1 MYSFIYTNYVDF
13 EHIFTLTITKKR
25 QRGTQIG
32 PWNSVT
38 AGKDKNLRTKKEMY
52 QQIQSEVD
60 SKLIYILI
68 ISYICE
74 YMITKQPRAGIK
86 GAFSRRMFLNARTLE
101 REVTRELKWI
111 H

>member
-38 AGKDKNLRTKKEMY
+38 AGKDKNLRTKKEMC
-52 QQIQSEVD
+52 Q
-60 SKLIYILI
+60 
-68 ISYICE
+68 
-74 YMITKQPRAGIK
+74 
-86 GAFSRRMFLNARTLE
+86 
-101 REVTRELKWI
+101 
-111 H
+111 

>member
-1 MYSFIYTNYVDF
+1 MYSFIYSNYVDF

-25 QRGTQIG
+25 QRGTQCG

-74 YMITKQPRAGIK
+74 YMITKQPRVGIK
-86 GAFSRRMFLNARTLE
+86 GAFSRRMFFECTDA
-101 REVTRELKWI
+101 
-111 H
+111 